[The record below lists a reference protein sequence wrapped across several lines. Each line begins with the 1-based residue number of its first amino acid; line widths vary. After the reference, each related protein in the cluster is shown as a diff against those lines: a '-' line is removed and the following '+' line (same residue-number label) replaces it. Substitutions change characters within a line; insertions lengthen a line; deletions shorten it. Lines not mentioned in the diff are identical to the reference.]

1 MEANR
6 GADQAAEQ
14 RVRGAR
20 RQSEKPG
27 RQVPDDSADKTGEHD
42 QQQILP
48 TDRAEVDDTFGYRR
62 GDLDGQERTDQVQDR
77 GKCDRNFGLECTGR
91 DGGGHCVTRVVKTI
105 REIEREGGDN
115 YHQEDYELCGHNVNC
130 AYRTRKSTANGMRTG
145 PPWSTSPRVGCGAAV
160 RDVFSATKSEPC
172 VGPHFLV
179 SLTGKA
185 HSDRFKR

>member
-1 MEANR
+1 MNTRTFAAATVLLLSAFVGNASAA
-6 GADQAAEQ
+6 GAVNAATARLAAADCDVPNYRNSWQDDEVQ
-14 RVRGAR
+14 GAV
-20 RQSEKPG
+20 KLA
-27 RQVPDDSADKTGEHD
+27 VLVDADGN
-42 QQQILP
+42 
-48 TDRAEVDDTFGYRR
+48 V
-62 GDLDGQERTDQVQDR
+62 QETKVISSS
-77 GKCDRNFGLECTGR
+77 GFASLLL
-91 DGGGHCVTRVVKTI
+91 

-115 YHQEDYELCGHNVNC
+115 NHQEDYELCGHNVNC

-145 PPWSTSPRVGCGAAV
+145 APRSTSPRVGCGAAV